1 MLGKRPVLTDFLY
14 IQVPSCL
21 PACFSNQLLMQK
33 KPFSEHAGHGLRF
46 LIVFVLSLFS
56 LQAQEKVGRPQI
68 TNYPYQE
75 YGSAPVN
82 WWVLEDKNGI
92 MYFSNGPGVLQFDGV
107 NWNLIRIPNGG
118 ARSMVQDDKG
128 VIHVAGTGDFGY
140 LKPNKV
146 GNLEYIS
153 LSDKIPDGH
162 KDFGEVW
169 EVDYY
174 KGRVIFRT
182 EFKLYCWDGTSIK
195 VIESEYGYHVGNIV
209 HGTYYLR
216 IWGRGLCYL
225 TDEDTL
231 EVVPGGERFAN
242 ERIYVMLPYDEKRV
256 LLGTRNEGFYLFDGT
271 SYEPFKTEADDYLRG
286 DIYLPGVAL
295 EDGRFIFNSFSDG
308 AFMVDHNGKLI
319 QKYTVEN
326 GLQDGAVDFTF
337 LDSRGVLWMAL
348 FNGISS
354 VNLNNTFTYLDKD
367 MGLPTNVVFTVRRFQ
382 GTLYLSTNN
391 GIAYLDEQTNT
402 IHPLEGTYG
411 QGSEFL
417 ETRGRL
423 YVGTGDMGLLEIKGK
438 SFEYVKQN
446 VNYDLRASS
455 LLVQSK
461 VDSNRL
467 YIPHQQGITTFYFNE
482 TKDQFDF
489 ESVNADYTFSGGGY
503 NILETP
509 EGNLWVASN
518 EAGKASYLKPDFKA
532 ANFNLAEAEVIV
544 YDQDSGLPNS
554 PIAFGIF
561 DGDIQFFAA
570 RTRETFVFSE
580 TEQRFAPRKFIY
592 DEWID
597 WDRQA
602 SNFAV
607 DGEGKSFL
615 NAGGGVLVLTKDA
628 NGQYEINADAFK
640 ELKGSILW
648 YIYPEEPRPDGTQV
662 VWMTG
667 PDGVVRY
674 EGKFEKPS
682 NPNFEAYIRQ
692 ISVTGDSLL
701 YAGNIDIPKNLEIAH
716 NHNSVTISYAAPL
729 FIGQKDMKYSTRLT
743 GFDADWTD
751 WTSQTTREYINL
763 PPGSYSFEVRAQN
776 VYGDI
781 SEAASVP
788 FVISYPWHRS
798 WWAYA
803 LYLLGFV
810 LLIWS
815 VVKARTGILLNQQK
829 ALEQKV
835 DARTREVQQRLSE
848 LATVNSV
855 SKALNDKLEL
865 NALIKLV
872 GDKMKEVFNS
882 DITYLAILDEE
893 TNVINFPYQD
903 GDNMPPMMLGEGLTS
918 RIIQTGEPLLINK
931 DSDIIAEYDKH
942 GLKQTGKQAVSY
954 LGVPIPVEGAIIGV
968 LSVQSLTKEGRFNEE
983 DKNLLSTIAINVG
996 VALHNAE
1003 LYEEARDAKARAED
1017 ANEAKSAFLSTVS
1030 HELRTPL
1037 TSVLGFAKIIRKRL
1051 EDKIFPAVTVDDQ
1064 KIKRT
1069 MMQVSE
1075 NLDVVVS
1082 EGERLTSLINDVL
1095 DLAKIESGRMEWNMK
1110 PLFLQDVISRAVSAT
1125 SSLFEQKKLHLKKK
1139 VPENLPLV
1147 SGDEDKLIQVV
1158 INLLSN
1164 AVKFTPKGTVSVE
1177 AYQEKN
1183 QLIVEV
1189 QDTGIGIAEAD
1200 KHKIFE
1206 RFRQA
1211 GDTLTDKPQGTGL
1224 GLPICREII
1233 EHHGGIIWMKS
1244 EPGVGSTF
1252 FFSIP
1257 LIGENSQQPLHLDRI
1272 LSSLKKQIKH
1282 SSHKALEEAATILVV
1297 DDDTPIR
1304 SLLRQELSDAGYN
1317 VAEAANGKAALD
1329 MVRINKPDLIIL
1341 DVMMPEINGF
1351 DVAAVLKN
1359 DPATMDIPIIILSI
1373 VQDKERGFRIGVDRY
1388 LTKPIDTEKL
1398 FHEVD
1403 ELLVQGVSKKRVLV
1417 VDEDASTVK
1426 SLSDV
1431 LTARGYKVV
1440 EANPANLLET
1450 ASEIKPDIIMLK
1462 AIKNGDE
1469 KSLKE
1474 LKLKEGMEHVMFFVY
1489 Q

>member
-1 MLGKRPVLTDFLY
+1 MPSVFDFFVHFKCL
-14 IQVPSCL
+14 IL
-21 PACFSNQLLMQK
+21 PACFTNQLLMQK
-33 KPFSEHAGHGLRF
+33 KPFSEYTIHGLRV
-46 LIVFVLSLFS
+46 LILTLFT
-56 LQAQEKVGRPQI
+56 LFIVQAQEKVGRPLI
-68 TNYPYQE
+68 TNYSYQD
-75 YGSAPVN
+75 YAGAPVN
-82 WWVLEDKNGI
+82 WWALEDKDGI
-92 MYFSNGPGVLQFDGV
+92 MYFANGPGILQYDGV

-118 ARSMVQDDKG
+118 GARCLVQDEAG
-128 VIHVAGTGDFGY
+128 TIYAGGTGDFGY
-140 LKPNKV
+140 LKPNAV
-146 GNLEYIS
+146 GQMEYVS
-153 LSDKIPDGH
+153 LADQIPEAH
-162 KDFGEVW
+162 KTFGEVW

-182 EFKLYCWDGTSIK
+182 EFKLYCWDGSTMK
-195 VIESEYGYHVGNIV
+195 VIESENGYHVGNIV

-225 TDEDTL
+225 TDQDTF
-231 EVVPGGERFAN
+231 EVVPGGERFAD

-256 LLGTRNEGFYLFDGT
+256 LLGTRTQGFYLFDGST
-271 SYEPFKTEADDYLRG
+271 YEPFKTGADEYVKG
-286 DIYLPGVAL
+286 DLYLPGVAL
-295 EDGRFIFNSFSDG
+295 SDGRFVFNSFSDG
-308 AFMVDHNGKLI
+308 AFLVDHDGRLI
-319 QKYTVEN
+319 QKYTVDN

-354 VNLNNTFTYLDKD
+354 VNLNNSFTYLDKD

-391 GIAYLDEQTNT
+391 GIAYLDEQANR
-402 IHPLEGTYG
+402 IYPVEGTYG

-446 VNYDLRASS
+446 VNYDLRSS
-455 LLVQSK
+455 SQIVQSK
-461 VDSNRL
+461 ADPNRL
-467 YIPHQQGITTFYFNE
+467 YIPHQQGITSLYFNAV
-482 TKDQFDF
+482 KNQFEL
-489 ESVNADYTFSGGGY
+489 ESVNSNFTFSGGGS

-509 EGNLWVASN
+509 EGNLWVTAN
-518 EAGKASYLKPDFKA
+518 EGGKVHLLKPDFGSA
-532 ANFNLAEAEVIV
+532 PFNLAQAEEIV
-544 YDQDSGLPNS
+544 YNQTNGLPDS
-554 PIAFGIF
+554 PIGLVEFNGE
-561 DGDIQFFAA
+561 IQFFAA
-570 RTRETFVFSE
+570 RKKETLVFE
-580 TEQRFAPRKFIY
+580 AENQRFVPKKFIY
-592 DEWID
+592 DAWID
-597 WDRQA
+597 WDGQS
-602 SNFAV
+602 SNITK
-607 DGEGKSFL
+607 DGAGQIFL
-615 NAGGGVLVLTKDA
+615 NAGSGVIVLTQGSD
-628 NGQYEINADAFK
+628 GQYQINADTFK
-640 ELKGSILW
+640 ELKNTRIW
-648 YIYPEEPRPDGTQV
+648 YVFAEDPRPDGSQL

-674 EGKFEKPS
+674 EGKLEKPS
-682 NPNFEAYIRQ
+682 NPNFETYIRNVS
-692 ISVTGDSLL
+692 IAGDSVL
-701 YAGNIDIPKNLEIAH
+701 YAGGIAVPDNLEIEY
-716 NHNSVTISYAAPL
+716 NNNSVTIGYAAPL
-729 FIGQKDMKYSTRLT
+729 FIGQKDMRYSTWLK
-743 GFDADWTD
+743 GFDSDWSE
-751 WTSQTTREYINL
+751 WTAQTTREYINL
-763 PPGSYSFEVRAQN
+763 PPGGYTFQVRAQN
-776 VYGDI
+776 IYGDI
-781 SEAASVP
+781 SEEASVP
-788 FVISYPWHRS
+788 FVISYPWYRT

-803 LYLLGFV
+803 LYLIGFIALV
-810 LLIWS
+810 WS

-829 ALEQKV
+829 ALENKV
-835 DARTREVQQRLSE
+835 EERTREVQQRLSE

-882 DITYLAILDEE
+882 DITYLAILDQE
-893 TNVINFPYQD
+893 TNIINFPYQD
-903 GDNMPPMMLGEGLTS
+903 GDDMQPMKFGEGLTS
-918 RIIQTGEPLLINK
+918 RILQTGEPLLINK
-931 DSDIIAEYDKH
+931 DTDIAAEYDKH

-954 LGVPIPVEGAIIGV
+954 LGVPIPVEDTIIGV

-1003 LYEEARDAKARAED
+1003 LFEEAKVAKARAED

-1051 EDKIFPAVTVDDQ
+1051 EEKIFPAVTVDDQ

-1110 PLFLQDVISRAVSAT
+1110 PIFLQDVISRAISAT

-1147 SGDEDKLIQVV
+1147 SGDEDKLMQVV

-1164 AVKFTPKGTVSVE
+1164 AVKFTPKGTVSVD

-1200 KHKIFE
+1200 KHKVFE

-1252 FFSIP
+1252 YFSVP
-1257 LIGENSQQPLHLDRI
+1257 LIGESSDQPIQLDRI
-1272 LSSLKKQIKH
+1272 LKSLKKQIKH

-1317 VAEAANGKAALD
+1317 VTEAANGKAALD
-1329 MVRINKPDLIIL
+1329 LVRINKPDLIIL

-1431 LTARGYKVV
+1431 LSARGYKVM
-1440 EANPANLLET
+1440 EANPANLLKT

>member
-1 MLGKRPVLTDFLY
+1 MST
-14 IQVPSCL
+14 
-21 PACFSNQLLMQK
+21 CFNNQLLMQK
-33 KPFSEHAGHGLRF
+33 KSFSEYTIHGLR
-46 LIVFVLSLFS
+46 VLVISLFTLVT
-56 LQAQEKVGRPQI
+56 LQAQQQIGRPLI
-68 TNYPYQE
+68 NNYSYQDYE
-75 YGSAPVN
+75 GNSVN
-82 WWVLEDKNGI
+82 WWVLEDKEGI
-92 MYFSNGPGVLQFDGV
+92 MYFAQGNGIMQYDGV
-107 NWNLIRIPNGG
+107 NWNFFRAENGG
-118 ARSMVQDDKG
+118 TRCMVQDDSG
-128 VIHVAGTGDFGY
+128 TIFVGGTGNIGY
-140 LKPNKV
+140 LKHNQV
-146 GNLEYIS
+146 GSLEYVS
-153 LSDKIPDGH
+153 LNDKIPEAH
-162 KDFGEVW
+162 QVFGEVW

-174 KGRVIFRT
+174 QGRVIFRT
-182 EFKLYCWDGTSIK
+182 EFKLFCWDGTSIK
-195 VIESEYGYHVGNIV
+195 VIDSEDGYHVGNIV
-209 HGTYYLR
+209 NDIYYLR

-225 TDEDTL
+225 TDQDTL
-231 EVVPGGERFAN
+231 ELVPGGERFAN
-242 ERIYVMLPYDEKRV
+242 ERIYVILPYDEKRV

-271 SYEPFKTEADDYLRG
+271 NYEPFRTEADDPLRSNL
-286 DIYLPGVAL
+286 YLPGVAL
-295 EDGRFIFNSFSDG
+295 QDGRFLLNSFSTGAYLIDHDG
-308 AFMVDHNGKLI
+308 RLI
-319 QKYTVEN
+319 QKYTVDN

-354 VNLNNTFTYLDKD
+354 VNLNNSFTYLDKD
-367 MGLPTNVVFTVRRFQ
+367 MGLPTNVVFYVKRFK
-382 GTLYLSTNN
+382 GTLYLSTND
-391 GIAYLDEQTNT
+391 GIAYLDEETNR
-402 IHPLEGTYG
+402 IELLEGTFG

-417 ETRGRL
+417 EFRERL
-423 YVGTGDMGLLEIKGK
+423 YVGTGDMGLIEIKGN
-438 SFEYVKQN
+438 SFEYVKKN
-446 VNYDLRASS
+446 LNYDLRASS
-455 LLVQSK
+455 QVLQSK
-461 VDSNRL
+461 VDPNRL
-467 YIPHQQGITTFYFNE
+467 YIPHQQGITSLYFN
-482 TKDQFDF
+482 TVKNQFEV
-489 ESVNADYTFSGGGY
+489 ESQNSEYTFSGGGA
-503 NILETP
+503 NLLETP
-509 EGNLWVASN
+509 EGNLWVTAN
-518 EAGKASYLKPDFKA
+518 ESGKVFFIKPKFGTGQFD
-532 ANFNLAEAEVIV
+532 LADAEKVV
-544 YDQDSGLPNS
+544 YDQKNGLPDS
-554 PIAFGIF
+554 PIGFGAF
-561 DGDIQFFAA
+561 DDEIQFFAP
-570 RTRETFVFSE
+570 RVKKTLVFQPDQQNFVP
-580 TEQRFAPRKFIY
+580 QKYIY
-592 DEWID
+592 DDWID
-597 WDRQA
+597 WDRQS
-602 SNFAV
+602 SNITK
-607 DGEGKSFL
+607 DGAGKLFL
-615 NAGGGVLVLTKDA
+615 NAGSGVIVLTKDA
-628 NGQYEINADAFK
+628 NGQYTVNTDTFK
-640 ELKGSILW
+640 ELKNSTIW
-648 YIYPEEPRPDGTQV
+648 YIYVEDPQSDGTQV

-674 EGKFEKPS
+674 EGKLEKPS
-682 NPNFEAYIRQ
+682 IPNFVTHIRRLT
-692 ISVTGDSLL
+692 ISGDSLL
-701 YAGNIDIPKNLEIAH
+701 YAGSVSIPQDLEISH
-716 NHNSVTISYAAPL
+716 DNNSVTIGYAAPL
-729 FIGQKDMKYSTRLT
+729 FIGQKDMRYSTWLT
-743 GFDADWTD
+743 GLEEGWSE

-763 PPGSYSFEVRAQN
+763 PPGSYNFKVRARN

-781 SEAASVP
+781 SEDASVP
-788 FVISYPWHRS
+788 FVISYPWYRT

-810 LLIWS
+810 ALVWS

-829 ALEQKV
+829 ALELKV
-835 DARTREVQQRLSE
+835 EARTREVQQRLNE

-865 NALIKLV
+865 DALIKLV

-882 DITYLAILDEE
+882 DITYLAILDPEAG
-893 TNVINFPYQD
+893 VINFPYQE
-903 GDNMPPMMLGEGLTS
+903 GDDMPPMKLGEGLTS

-931 DSDIIAEYDKH
+931 DADIAAEYDKH

-954 LGVPIPVEGAIIGV
+954 LGVPIPVEDTIIGV
-968 LSVQSLTKEGRFNEE
+968 LSVQSLTREGRFTEE

-1003 LYEEARDAKARAED
+1003 LYEEAKVAKARAED

-1069 MMQVSE
+1069 MNQVSE

-1082 EGERLTSLINDVL
+1082 EGERLTTLINDVL

-1110 PLFLQDVISRAVSAT
+1110 PIFLQDVIGRAVSAT
-1125 SSLFEQKKLHLKKK
+1125 SSLFEQKKLQLKKK
-1139 VPENLPLV
+1139 VPDNLPLV
-1147 SGDEDKLIQVV
+1147 RGDEDKLIQVV

-1189 QDTGIGIAEAD
+1189 QDTGIGIADSD
-1200 KHKIFE
+1200 KHKVFE

-1233 EHHGGIIWMKS
+1233 EHHGGIIWMQS

-1252 FFSIP
+1252 YFSVP
-1257 LIGENSQQPLHLDRI
+1257 LIGETSQQPMQLERI
-1272 LSSLKKQIKH
+1272 LNSLKKQIKH
-1282 SSHKALEEAATILVV
+1282 TSHKAMKESATILVV

-1317 VAEAANGKAALD
+1317 VTEAANGKAALD
-1329 MVRINKPDLIIL
+1329 MVRIQKPDLIIL

-1403 ELLVQGVSKKRVLV
+1403 ELLEQGVSKKRVLV

-1426 SLSDV
+1426 SLSEV
-1431 LTARGYKVV
+1431 LSARGYKVM
-1440 EANPANLLET
+1440 EANPANLMET

-1462 AIKNGDE
+1462 AIQNVDE

-1474 LKLKEGMEHVMFFVY
+1474 LKLREGLENVMFFVY
-1489 Q
+1489 E